1 MVHDISDDLGAD
13 RTIGPTP
20 DPVRVREPERRPRG
34 NDRRLDPETRRRIG
48 RSLRV
53 LYAGLLAQPI
63 PERFEALVAEFAARS
78 EEESAR

>member
-1 MVHDISDDLGAD
+1 MQDIPDERGAD
-13 RTIGPTP
+13 ETVASGL
-20 DPVRVREPERRPRG
+20 DAVRAPAPARRPSDG
-34 NDRRLDPETRRRIG
+34 ESRLDAETRRRIG

-63 PERFEALVAEFAARS
+63 PERFETLVAQLAART

>member
-1 MVHDISDDLGAD
+1 MQDIPDERGAD
-13 RTIGPTP
+13 ETVASG
-20 DPVRVREPERRPRG
+20 
-34 NDRRLDPETRRRIG
+34 LDAETRRRIG

-63 PERFEALVAEFAARS
+63 PERFETLVAQLAARS

>member
-1 MVHDISDDLGAD
+1 MHDIPDERGAD
-13 RTIGPTP
+13 DAIGRVAGDAVPT
-20 DPVRVREPERRPRG
+20 PERRPRG
-34 NDRRLDPETRRRIG
+34 GDRRLDPETRRRIG

-78 EEESAR
+78 EKESAR

>member
-1 MVHDISDDLGAD
+1 MQDIPDERGAIG
-13 RTIGPTP
+13 TI
-20 DPVRVREPERRPRG
+20 EPPSGLVPPKAPGRRPRG
-34 NDRRLDPETRRRIG
+34 GDRRLDAETRRRIG